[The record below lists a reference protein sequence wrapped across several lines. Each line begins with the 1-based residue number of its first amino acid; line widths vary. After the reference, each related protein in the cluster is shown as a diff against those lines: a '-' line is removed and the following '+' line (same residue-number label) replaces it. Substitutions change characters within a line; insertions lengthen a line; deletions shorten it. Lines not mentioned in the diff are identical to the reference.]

1 MQYVLTRCL
10 RTVTK
15 CYSKGIQA
23 CLARGITYFMV
34 AEDVFT
40 FGKPLLQ
47 ALVEFRQIAR
57 PKESEDEISD
67 EQKRFLI
74 DNDLTL
80 TKMQQAVFLS
90 QWKVISDLI
99 KIFKLEAQARE
110 ELLRPL
116 YPVISEKAADFLAKS
131 TKPYYSSLF
140 RVLKDTYIPVL
151 LERLPGSQDPQGM
164 VRDYQNI
171 CWQCWN
177 IIKELQTEFDVATL
191 QEFIEFAFS
200 AELISL
206 QLQIPNLDQEVYAFH
221 EKMSKE
227 ISEQGDRYWLI
238 TRTAF
243 NHILAIISGRPS
255 LLPAFYTF
263 VGNFAT
269 CREVRSLDSE
279 IMLYK
284 MNTLIPQALGDTE
297 SLKDELNMEEIS
309 YQGAF
314 VRTSAMLILEEL
326 VNRHKRWLL
335 QGGELDPQLLAFTD
349 GLEKLIM
356 WLIDLNYSIKFVK
369 ASMPYSDGHR
379 LKVRAWQTLVV
390 LLEYL
395 DPAVY
400 TRLPHH
406 ARFIAAVNQQL

>member
-1 MQYVLTRCL
+1 
-10 RTVTK
+10 
-15 CYSKGIQA
+15 
-23 CLARGITYFMV
+23 
-34 AEDVFT
+34 
-40 FGKPLLQ
+40 
-47 ALVEFRQIAR
+47 
-57 PKESEDEISD
+57 
-67 EQKRFLI
+67 
-74 DNDLTL
+74 
-80 TKMQQAVFLS
+80 MQQAVFLS

-99 KIFKLEAQARE
+99 KIFKLEAQARD
-110 ELLRPL
+110 ELLKPL
-116 YPVISEKAADFLAKS
+116 YPVISEKAADFLSKS

-140 RVLKDTYIPVL
+140 RVLKDTYIPVM
-151 LERLPGSQDPQGM
+151 LERLPGSQDPQSM
-164 VRDYQNI
+164 IREYQNI

-200 AELISL
+200 ADLISL
-206 QLQIPNLDQEVYAFH
+206 QLQIPNLDQEVYQFH

-227 ISEQGDRYWLI
+227 INEQGDRYWLI

-243 NHILAIISGRPS
+243 NHILSIISSRPS

-263 VGNFAT
+263 IGNFST

-335 QGGELDPQLLAFTD
+335 
-349 GLEKLIM
+349 
-356 WLIDLNYSIKFVK
+356 
-369 ASMPYSDGHR
+369 
-379 LKVRAWQTLVV
+379 
-390 LLEYL
+390 
-395 DPAVY
+395 
-400 TRLPHH
+400 
-406 ARFIAAVNQQL
+406 